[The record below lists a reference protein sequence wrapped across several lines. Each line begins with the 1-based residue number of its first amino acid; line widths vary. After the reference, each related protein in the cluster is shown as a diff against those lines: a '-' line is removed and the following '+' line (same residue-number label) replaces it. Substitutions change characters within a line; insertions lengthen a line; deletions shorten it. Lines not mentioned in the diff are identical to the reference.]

1 MDERKGSEEGQY
13 VCHERRDLKLYLV
26 RLASISCANTHLLP
40 FSARSSMSSLQ
51 LQGLCVFL
59 SFLSSLAHN

>member
-1 MDERKGSEEGQY
+1 MKESEAKRGQY

-26 RLASISCANTHLLP
+26 RLVFISCVNIHLIP
-40 FSARSSMSSLQ
+40 FRARSSVSSLQ
-51 LQGLCVFL
+51 LQGLCIFL